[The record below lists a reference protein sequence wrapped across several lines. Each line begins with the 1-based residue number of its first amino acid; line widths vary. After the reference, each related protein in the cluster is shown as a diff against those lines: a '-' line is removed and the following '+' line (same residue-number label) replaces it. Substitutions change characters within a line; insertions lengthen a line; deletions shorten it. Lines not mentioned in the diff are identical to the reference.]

1 MACEYRDLPVGY
13 KICRSFSFFFN
24 MFFMTGIGRDDR
36 CHSYCKRNSKRETRD
51 SVPAQEQEPGITTRP
66 PGLRG
71 TARAEWTEGQA
82 GVRLYGKWRGRE
94 RKDRV
99 YQSAGSMGQ
108 QVSCQPLAH
117 PDRTHKYLYSQYPYV
132 DNMIL
137 PMNDKQFAFWKMRRS
152 GTPNITIAN
161 LLGISRQAVSKA
173 VLVMDGKIESALR
186 EMAQANQIAIEKI
199 NSERGILLGRSIPFK
214 TAAIVFVSEKH
225 GMQVWYEHDGDCGS
239 CQRYTECIELLWDY
253 ANELGLTIEKTADPT
268 TMAEELFEKVK
279 AIV

>member
-1 MACEYRDLPVGY
+1 ML
-13 KICRSFSFFFN
+13 
-24 MFFMTGIGRDDR
+24 
-36 CHSYCKRNSKRETRD
+36 
-51 SVPAQEQEPGITTRP
+51 
-66 PGLRG
+66 
-71 TARAEWTEGQA
+71 
-82 GVRLYGKWRGRE
+82 
-94 RKDRV
+94 
-99 YQSAGSMGQ
+99 
-108 QVSCQPLAH
+108 
-117 PDRTHKYLYSQYPYV
+117 
-132 DNMIL
+132 L

-173 VLVMDGKIESALR
+173 LLVMDGKIELALR

-199 NSERGILLGRSIPFK
+199 NEERGILLGRSIPFQ

-253 ANELGLTIEKTADPT
+253 ANELGLKIGKTADPT

-279 AIV
+279 VLV